1 MTDVLIFNTWE
12 LFDMATV
19 RDNLIALGFLPQLE
33 FRNDSTTKVLYL
45 KIKGGYDDR
54 MNLTGPSKVPAFT
67 LADQNKTLKPITGG
81 VRFRLANQLFLEP
94 PMAT

>member
-1 MTDVLIFNTWE
+1 
-12 LFDMATV
+12 MATV

-33 FRNDSTTKVLYL
+33 FRTDSATKVLYL
-45 KIKGGYDDR
+45 KIKAGYDDR

-81 VRFRLANQLFLEP
+81 VRFRLANQL
-94 PMAT
+94 

>member
-1 MTDVLIFNTWE
+1 
-12 LFDMATV
+12 MATV

-33 FRNDSTTKVLYL
+33 FRTDSTTKVLYL

-54 MNLTGPSKVPAFT
+54 MNLTGPSKVPAFA

-81 VRFRLANQLFLEP
+81 VRFRLANQLS
-94 PMAT
+94 

>member
-1 MTDVLIFNTWE
+1 
-12 LFDMATV
+12 MATV

-33 FRNDSTTKVLYL
+33 FRTDSTTKVLYL

-54 MNLTGPSKVPAFT
+54 MNLTGPSKVPAFA

-81 VRFRLANQLFLEP
+81 VRFRLAN
-94 PMAT
+94 PMSVTVPEQT